1 MFPLLPKG
9 EGFLH
14 LPQGFMSF
22 ALPTLTVSQMFGQ
35 KTIRP
40 LTAAALCGI
49 TFIKDRLIAI
59 DSIKGHLL
67 EIDPTSDNSRIL
79 NFHQVEEF
87 TDVTGLAVWDD
98 TLWVSRENSVYS
110 CKLNTLD
117 LEHFVTLPY
126 AADGVAVWETT
137 VYVSCQRLGYILV
150 FDRETRKEITRFYAP
165 GVGIENLA
173 VNQEMLWICDRTEQS
188 VYAMDRATGEL
199 QFSVLT
205 PFECPTGIAIHKNAE
220 TGKESIY
227 VAYASEEP
235 YIRDNPNADPSHE
248 LTFRDRTFIHPLY
261 YHYQPDKRY
270 ALSNG
275 YLIEMSYAEEIAPLD
290 EVYLPD
296 VEWRIALPSETERQ
310 KVKHVEP
317 IGIPFTEEVIEGQRV
332 AVFKFDSL
340 APGERHIFGWK
351 ALLEVRGIKYRITP
365 RDVENIPELSPE
377 LQTRYL
383 VDDDDLAMDTTIVR
397 RAAREAIGS
406 ETNVLR
412 KMHSIRNYVYDEL
425 SYGIKPYIDTPDTV
439 LERGVGSCGE
449 YVGVLL
455 ALSRLNGI
463 PCRTVG
469 RYKCPPHSDF
479 VGVPLQPDFNH
490 VWLEFYVPN
499 FGWLPMESNPDDIG
513 EGGPY
518 PTRFFM
524 GLCWYHIEI
533 GKGITFETVTSKGE
547 RLTKEDIPIGDL
559 AINHIR
565 FTIIKELPPF

>member
-1 MFPLLPKG
+1 MFPPLLKG
-9 EGFLH
+9 EGFLYF
-14 LPQGFMSF
+14 PQGFMSF

-40 LTAAALCGI
+40 LTAATLCGI

-67 EIDPTSDNSRIL
+67 EIDPTSDNSKII
-79 NFHQVEEF
+79 NPHQIKEF
-87 TDVTGLAVWDD
+87 TDVTGLAAWED
-98 TLWVSRENSVYS
+98 TLWVSRENSVYL
-110 CKLNTLD
+110 CNLNALG

-126 AADGVAVWETT
+126 PADGVAVWETT
-137 VYVSCQRLGYILV
+137 VYVSCQRLGYILIY
-150 FDRETRKEITRFYAP
+150 DRETRKEITRFYAP

-173 VNQEMLWICDRTEQS
+173 VTQEMLWICDRTEQS

-261 YHYQPDKRY
+261 YHYDPDKRY

-317 IGIPFTEEVIEGQRV
+317 IGIPFTEEMVQGQRV

-365 RDVENIPELSPE
+365 RDVEDIPELSPE
-377 LQTRYL
+377 LETRYL

-469 RYKCPPHSDF
+469 RYKCPPHSDLL
-479 VGVPLQPDFNH
+479 GVPLQPDFNH

-533 GKGITFETVTSKGE
+533 GKGITFETVTSQGE

-565 FTIIKELPPF
+565 FTILKELPPF

>member
-150 FDRETRKEITRFYAP
+150 FERETRKEITRFYAP

>member
-1 MFPLLPKG
+1 
-9 EGFLH
+9 
-14 LPQGFMSF
+14 MSF

-79 NFHQVEEF
+79 NPHQVEEF
-87 TDVTGLAVWDD
+87 IDVTGLAVWDD

-365 RDVENIPELSPE
+365 RDVENIPALSPE

-425 SYGIKPYIDTPDTV
+425 SYGIKPYIDAPDTV

-565 FTIIKELPPF
+565 FTILKELPDF

>member
-1 MFPLLPKG
+1 MFPPLPKG

-35 KTIRP
+35 RTIRP

-67 EIDPTSDNSRIL
+67 EIDPTSDNSKIL
-79 NFHQVEEF
+79 NPHQVEEF

-98 TLWVSRENSVYS
+98 TLWVSRENSVYL
-110 CKLNTLD
+110 CKLNALD

-165 GVGIENLA
+165 GVGVENLA

-205 PFECPTGIAIHKNAE
+205 PFECPTGIAIHKNDE
-220 TGKESIY
+220 TSKESIY

-351 ALLEVRGIKYRITP
+351 VLLEVRGIKYRITP

-397 RAAREAIGS
+397 RSAREAIGS

-425 SYGIKPYIDTPDTV
+425 SYGIKPYIDAPDTV

-469 RYKCPPHSDF
+469 RYKCPAHSDLQ
-479 VGVPLQPDFNH
+479 GVPLQPDFNH

-499 FGWLPMESNPDDIG
+499 FGWLPMESNPDDVA

-533 GKGITFETVTSKGE
+533 GKGITFETVTSQGA
-547 RLTKEDIPIGDL
+547 RLTKQDIPIGDL

-565 FTIIKELPPF
+565 FTILKELPDF

>member
-1 MFPLLPKG
+1 
-9 EGFLH
+9 
-14 LPQGFMSF
+14 MSF

-565 FTIIKELPPF
+565 FTIIKELPDF

>member
-1 MFPLLPKG
+1 
-9 EGFLH
+9 
-14 LPQGFMSF
+14 MSF

-40 LTAAALCGI
+40 LTAATLCGI

-59 DSIKGHLL
+59 DSINGYLL
-67 EIDPTSDNSRIL
+67 EIDPTSDNSKII
-79 NFHQVEEF
+79 NPHQVKEF
-87 TDVTGLAVWDD
+87 TDVTGLAAWED
-98 TLWVSRENSVYS
+98 TLWVSRENSVYL
-110 CKLNTLD
+110 CNLNALG

-126 AADGVAVWETT
+126 PADGVAVWETT
-137 VYVSCQRLGYILV
+137 VYVSSQRLGYILIY
-150 FDRETRKEITRFYAP
+150 DRETRKEITRFYAP

-173 VNQEMLWICDRTEQS
+173 VTQEMLWICDRTEQS

-205 PFECPTGIAIHKNAE
+205 PFECPTGIAIHKNDE

-227 VAYASEEP
+227 VAYASEEA

-261 YHYQPDKRY
+261 YHYDPDKRY

-290 EVYLPD
+290 EVYLPE

-317 IGIPFTEEVIEGQRV
+317 IGIPFTEEVIDGQRV

-365 RDVENIPELSPE
+365 RDVEDIPELSPE
-377 LQTRYL
+377 LETRYL

-469 RYKCPPHSDF
+469 RYKCPPHSDL

-533 GKGITFETVTSKGE
+533 GKGITFETVTSQGE

-565 FTIIKELPPF
+565 FTILKELPPF